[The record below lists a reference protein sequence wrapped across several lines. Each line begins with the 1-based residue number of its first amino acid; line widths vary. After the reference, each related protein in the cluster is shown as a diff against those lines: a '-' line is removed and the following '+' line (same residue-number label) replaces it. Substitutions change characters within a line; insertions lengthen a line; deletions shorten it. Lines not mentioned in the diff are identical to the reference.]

1 MLRTYFFVIHAI
13 LLLILNQISSIFSFS
28 TIEPSR
34 SLSFPFPITVFP
46 PWFFSWYSRIGWLFY
61 CDCLWGCC
69 SWRRFLVICCI
80 LRLIFD
86 SAINWTRIIIIGAHL
101 HNLVLQLANKLII
114 LHLLCL
120 AFGDLTLQHADH
132 CIKVIQIVWSEGI
145 HEIDQ
150 FKSYICE
157 LYSRELLFPNKKIRS
172 CNYIISKTRW
182 EKEIMSSK
190 MRICIIRSRK
200 FYRISL
206 TVE

>member
-101 HNLVLQLANKLII
+101 HNLVLQLTDKLVI

-120 AFGDLTLQHADH
+120 VFGDLTLQHADH
-132 CIKVIQIVWSEGI
+132 CIKVIQIVWSERI
-145 HEIDQ
+145 HETDRDQ
-150 FKSYICE
+150 GLVKGLKRGQNRQWYLPQGRSFKI
-157 LYSRELLFPNKKIRS
+157 N
-172 CNYIISKTRW
+172 CNFL
-182 EKEIMSSK
+182 SSK
-190 MRICIIRSRK
+190 VWLMK
-200 FYRISL
+200 
-206 TVE
+206 T